1 MRKNLYHMFRVSVF
15 EKGLANC
22 EHTQYCLGLDD
33 VYEFIET
40 KKKELKEDYSGYNK
54 QSVDLS
60 SYAKKIITK
69 GINN

>member
-1 MRKNLYHMFRVSVF
+1 MKKNLHDMFRVSVF

-33 VYEFIET
+33 VYEFIES
-40 KKKELKEDYSGYNK
+40 KKKELKEDYSGYSK
-54 QSVDLS
+54 QSVVLS
-60 SYAKKIITK
+60 SYTRKIITK